1 MPASPAAHSGVG
13 ALPGLGIISSE
24 LGSKHAP
31 PPSTPACTEP
41 HSLWAAVGAHPLVL
55 GHPGVLQGNHF
66 VILTLTLKD
75 ASERWLLELALS
87 VEPGTLHSLSLSSH
101 PFCGEGT
108 IIYSHFSDEKTEA

>member
-1 MPASPAAHSGVG
+1 MLPAINPATPDKTHTQAEPIRVDQDSRNSVPASPAGHSGVG

-31 PPSTPACTEP
+31 PPSMPACTEP

-66 VILTLTLKD
+66 AILTLTLKD
-75 ASERWLLELALS
+75 ASER
-87 VEPGTLHSLSLSSH
+87 
-101 PFCGEGT
+101 
-108 IIYSHFSDEKTEA
+108 